1 MTPIDP
7 DDTSVDESALDETVA
22 DVELD
27 RSLDHVE
34 ARPAGAGAATPGPA
48 APIQTPDEIEFDPEA
63 HYFNVR
69 DKQTIRK
76 AVTSDG
82 GQLIL
87 AFLAGC
93 IGLAVAIYAAFIQT
107 RPWIIAAAVI
117 APPALVYAFIRWRLW
132 LGHAPYLYRLLTSLG
147 EDADD
152 LLESHRQKLI
162 AKGKLPSDDQQQT

>member
-7 DDTSVDESALDETVA
+7 DDTSIDESALDETVA
-22 DVELD
+22 DVELEQ
-27 RSLDHVE
+27 SLDHVE
-34 ARPAGAGAATPGPA
+34 ARSAKPGAAQPA
-48 APIQTPDEIEFDPEA
+48 PATQAPDDIEFDPEA

-93 IGLAVAIYAAFIQT
+93 VGLAVAIYAAFIQT
-107 RPWIIAAAVI
+107 RPWIIAAAVVT
-117 APPALVYAFIRWRLW
+117 PPALVYAFIRWRLW
-132 LGHAPYLYRLLTSLG
+132 LGRAPYLYRLLTSLG
-147 EDADD
+147 ENADD

-162 AKGKLPSDDQQQT
+162 AKGKLPSDDQPQT

>member
-1 MTPIDP
+1 MHPIDP

-22 DVELD
+22 DVELEQ
-27 RSLDHVE
+27 SLDHVQTTK
-34 ARPAGAGAATPGPA
+34 PGAKPA
-48 APIQTPDEIEFDPEA
+48 APAASTPDDIQFDPEA

-93 IGLAVAIYAAFIQT
+93 IGLAVAIYAGFIQT
-107 RPWIIAAAVI
+107 RAWIIAAAVI
-117 APPALVYAFIRWRLW
+117 TPPALAYAFIRWRLW

-162 AKGKLPSDDQQQT
+162 AKGKLPSDDQPS

>member
-1 MTPIDP
+1 MSPIDP
-7 DDTSVDESALDETVA
+7 DDTSVDEAALDETVA

-27 RSLDHVE
+27 RALDHVE
-34 ARPAGAGAATPGPA
+34 ARPGKPGAAPA
-48 APIQTPDEIEFDPEA
+48 AAAVQAPDEIEFDPEA

-69 DKQTIRK
+69 DKQSIRK

-107 RPWIIAAAVI
+107 RPWIITAAVVT
-117 APPALVYAFIRWRLW
+117 PPALVYAFIRWRLW
-132 LGHAPYLYRLLTSLG
+132 LGRAPYLYRLLTSLG

-162 AKGKLPSDDQQQT
+162 AKGKLPSDDQT

>member
-7 DDTSVDESALDETVA
+7 DDTSVDEAALDETVA

-27 RSLDHVE
+27 RSLDHVDP
-34 ARPAGAGAATPGPA
+34 RPASTPGPPTEA
-48 APIQTPDEIEFDPEA
+48 AVQSPDEIEFDPEA

-87 AFLAGC
+87 AFVAGC
-93 IGLAVAIYAAFIQT
+93 TGLAVAIYAAFIQT
-107 RPWIIAAAVI
+107 RPWIITAAVVT
-117 APPALVYAFIRWRLW
+117 PPALVYAFIRWRLW
-132 LGHAPYLYRLLTSLG
+132 LGRAPYLYRLLTSLG

-162 AKGKLPSDDQQQT
+162 AKGKLPSDEQSN

>member
-1 MTPIDP
+1 MPIDP
-7 DDTSVDESALDETVA
+7 DDTSIDESALDETVA
-22 DVELD
+22 DVELEQ
-27 RSLDHVE
+27 SLDHVE
-34 ARPAGAGAATPGPA
+34 TRAAKPGSPQPAPA
-48 APIQTPDEIEFDPEA
+48 AQAPDDIEFDPEA

-93 IGLAVAIYAAFIQT
+93 VGLAVAIYAAFIQT
-107 RPWIIAAAVI
+107 RPWIIAAAVVT
-117 APPALVYAFIRWRLW
+117 PPSLVYAFIRWRLW
-132 LGHAPYLYRLLTSLG
+132 LGRAPYLYRLLTSLG
-147 EDADD
+147 ENADD

-162 AKGKLPSDDQQQT
+162 AKGKLPSDDPPKT